1 MIAPSIGGRAR
12 YLNYEGLKAGVEMS
26 SAMRYLAKSMNGS
39 VLVILKNGVYVRG
52 ILKSYDNHLNLILDN
67 AEEIME
73 GNAKKLGKRVL
84 IRGDNV
90 IAISTQKI
98 EIGEEE

>member
-1 MIAPSIGGRAR
+1 M
-12 YLNYEGLKAGVEMS
+12 GVEQPKSEGNVMS
-26 SAMRYLAKSMNGS
+26 SAMRYLSKSMNTS
-39 VLVILKNGVYVRG
+39 ILVFLKNGVNIRG

-67 AEEIME
+67 AEEIYITPDGE
-73 GNAKKLGKRVL
+73 TKQNKLGKRVL

-98 EIGEEE
+98 EELGEEE